1 MRPPSGGILPTVLT
15 PLDEDDALDVSALVA
30 QVEYFASC
38 GVDGLVVLGSIGEAS
53 LAPDDLRRH
62 VVEVAVQAAGELP
75 VLVGVT
81 EPGTRRAAAQVEEAA
96 KLGACAALVALPAYY
111 ALPFAS
117 VVAHYRA
124 AAASLPTLFYNY
136 PAATHL
142 TLTNE
147 EVAELVAMDGMAGAK
162 ESIFDVDAVEAHVR
176 GVGDAERAFFAG
188 SELAYLAFR
197 EVGVTGA
204 VSPGAVF
211 MPRTA
216 VAMHRAAEAGD
227 GEAAAKAHKGL
238 FETLPLVADLDAKV
252 SVVRW
257 SMQAA
262 LRKRQVIETKADTT
276 IARMKAGLARR
287 GVPLGS
293 RVLPPLPQLS
303 DRDREAVDAAMIQ
316 VLAIEPES

>member
-1 MRPPSGGILPTVLT
+1 MRPPAGGILPTVLT
-15 PLDEDDALDVSALVA
+15 PLDDDDHLDEPALRA
-30 QVEYFASC
+30 QLAYFERC

-53 LAPDDLRRH
+53 LAPDDLRRR
-62 VVEVAVQAAGELP
+62 VVEVAASSTLP
-75 VLVGVT
+75 VLVGIT
-81 EPGTRRAAAQVEEAA
+81 EAGTKRAAMQVEEAA
-96 KLGACAALVALPAYY
+96 RLGACAALVALPAYY
-111 ALPFAS
+111 ALSFAS
-117 VVAHYRA
+117 VKAHYA
-124 AAASLPTLFYNY
+124 ALADVMPTFFYNY

-142 TLTNE
+142 ALADE

-162 ESIFDVDAVEAHVR
+162 ESVFDVDAVEAHVR
-176 GVGDAERAFFAG
+176 GVGDLERTFFSG
-188 SELAYLAFR
+188 SELSYLALR
-197 EVGVTGA
+197 EVGVSGA

-216 VAMHRAAEAGD
+216 VAMHRAAESGD
-227 GEAAAKAHKGL
+227 ADAAKAAAKGL
-238 FETLPLVADLDAKV
+238 FETLPLVADLEAKV
-252 SVVRW
+252 SVVWW

-287 GVPLGS
+287 GVPMGS

-303 DRDREAVDAAMIQ
+303 DRDREAVDAAMTQ